1 MIALSGNILVCAA
14 VFFDRKLRRQPENLF
29 LVSLAVSDLLVSIMV
44 MIFAAAND
52 ILGYWPFGE
61 MYCEFWICFDITCCT
76 ASILNLCAIA
86 FDRYC
91 HISRPMKYARY
102 SSKRLIIAAIVVVWV
117 LSSLIGAA
125 QIIFGA
131 ASESELEQ
139 HNHRPRH
146 VGFGQ
151 DNHHKLPACQ
161 LRLSPL
167 YAIVSSTL
175 SFFLPATIMVV
186 LYAKLYLY
194 ARMHVRSIRSQLKQ
208 ATSLLIMQLAS
219 EHIRQVVAT
228 HAALEYQDVGCNN
241 NSANGSPNNNPSSP
255 PQNGTTSTTT
265 SPQVVQPKYQ
275 MTAGQQYP
283 GQNVET
289 TIFPDIPEGC
299 KRPHQPKNQSASDQK
314 ARVTLGIIM
323 GTFLLCWLPFF
334 VVNIWRSLFPTFFP
348 TIVFQV
354 VTWLGYANSTA
365 NPIIYGIFNRDF
377 RRAFKRIVVKILYC
391 YDDTRKPSHFFGNS
405 HAEQTLPLH
414 RFSN

>member
-1 MIALSGNILVCAA
+1 MVALGGNILVCAA

-29 LVSLAVSDLLVSIMV
+29 LVSLAVSDLLVSILVMV
-44 MIFAAAND
+44 FAAAND

-61 MYCEFWICFDITCCT
+61 AYCEFWICFDIASCT

-102 SSKRLIIAAIVVVWV
+102 SSKRLIIAVIGVVWI

-125 QIIFGA
+125 QVIFGE
-131 ASESELEQ
+131 ASGAEHQ
-139 HNHRPRH
+139 HAHRPRH
-146 VGFGQ
+146 AVFGK
-151 DNHHKLPACQ
+151 DGYHRLPTCQ

-167 YAIVSSTL
+167 YAIVSSIL

-186 LYAKLYLY
+186 LYLKLYLY

-208 ATSLLIMQLAS
+208 AT
-219 EHIRQVVAT
+219 
-228 HAALEYQDVGCNN
+228 HAALDYQDVGCNN
-241 NSANGSPNNNPSSP
+241 NSAESSPNNNSGTA
-255 PQNGTTSTTT
+255 NGTAA
-265 SPQVVQPKYQ
+265 SPRAVQPKYQ

-299 KRPHQPKNQSASDQK
+299 KRPNPKAQSVSDQK
-314 ARVTLGIIM
+314 ARLTLGIIM

-334 VVNIWRSLFPTFFP
+334 VVNIWRSLFPNFFP
-348 TIVFQV
+348 TQVFQV

-377 RRAFKRIVVKILYC
+377 RRAFKRIVVKLLYC
-391 YDDTRKPSHFFGNS
+391 YDDVRKPSHFFGTS